1 LQYDFLHITPAMTTP
16 DDAVKDSY
24 LADSNGF
31 ADIDKGTLQHVK
43 YPNIFGIGDCTNAPT
58 SKTAAGAGTVLLIG
72 SVYDV

>member
-1 LQYDFLHITPAMTTP
+1 MTTP
-16 DDAVKDSY
+16 DAVKDSC

-31 ADIDKGTLQHVK
+31 VDIDKGTLQHVK

-58 SKTAAGAGTVLLIG
+58 SKTAAGTGTVLLIG